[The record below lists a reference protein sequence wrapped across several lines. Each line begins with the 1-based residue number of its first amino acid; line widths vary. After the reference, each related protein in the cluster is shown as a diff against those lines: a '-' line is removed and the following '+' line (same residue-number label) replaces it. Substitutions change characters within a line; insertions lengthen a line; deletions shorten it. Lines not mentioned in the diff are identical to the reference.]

1 MISNWKRKVLGHTME
16 FGGGGSSGGGTTQQS
31 NQFSSISPWAQP
43 YITSMLG
50 AAQNQVF
57 SSTPTAAQASVAPT
71 YDENGNQLTAG
82 SAAVPAGSQI
92 TGINPYNAYGSFN
105 AQGGQYGLTPSDQA
119 AANASVAGFN
129 PLQQQSYQGAAN
141 LQTPGQFGAASNLAG
156 QAGYG
161 ALGTVGQAGMYGAQ
175 GAMAGQQGAGLSN
188 IYGGAGAQAGQQ
200 YAGMSGMT
208 GQQGANIG
216 QSLGQMSTSPSA
228 LQAYM
233 NPYIQN
239 ALAPAQQLL
248 NQQYGMQGA
257 AQQGQATSSGAFGGS
272 RNALMQSLNQQ
283 NQMLAQNQLVG
294 NAYQNAYQNAQQ
306 QMNAANQAALAGN
319 QQALSGFGQAGSQ
332 AMQGYGMGLQGANQA
347 GQLGIAGAQAGL
359 SGVGAQQAGYGQAG
373 SAGTNL
379 ANIGTGQLAAQQG
392 ILGLQNQYGGQQQQQ
407 QQNIINAGMTNY
419 QTAQQYPMT
428 QLQQLKGLATGLPI
442 ADVTTTAQQAQPS
455 SVTQLAGLGTAG
467 VAGLA
472 LANKAA
478 GGGLMKSYAAGGSV
492 KGYAPG
498 GIAALN
504 RKALLDPTSMSQQQL
519 KTSTQDGAI
528 TPQVGGIA
536 QAIQLSEKVNGDN
549 AAAASAPPPQGTIMD
564 ELQAKSSQMD
574 QADAMQ
580 EVIPKAMAV
589 LKHKM
594 ENAIEKGDMPLAQKY
609 ADELQQLAQ
618 MAQEQQSAQEVPQ
631 QATQEAPSA
640 PAPEGIQQLAAQP
653 PTQGID
659 AAPSNLPEKTMAQ
672 GGIATFSSRGLVD
685 EDEYESAEDREDAEL
700 KQLFGSGSDN
710 DFVQSIMPAAGGYA
724 AHPSAAISV
733 RPEPE
738 SSVKGAKG
746 THKYEQDVIK
756 EAKRIGLDP
765 SIAVH
770 ALYKETGGMKDP
782 ESARSKA
789 GAIGVMQLMP
799 KTAKEIGVDPYN
811 PQENISG
818 GVGYLKKMYDK
829 YQDPQLALM
838 AYNAGPGRVDRALKS
853 PKGIESLPH
862 ETLAYRMAAGGSI
875 KSYAGD
881 TDGSLVS
888 ADEGSTLLRDYLL
901 ADAEKTAS
909 YKEDIAKENKRLLE
923 KAPAPTDAEIARHEL
938 GIERTG
944 IPSALRGGNKSLNE
958 SLAQYQPSINMPAA
972 TIVNKGIEQV
982 APSAMSKG
990 DVANRDPY
998 RAILASDVRPTP
1010 VPDTNPNFGVI
1021 DPSTWEDHPVKKQI
1035 LETKKEFTDKQ
1046 AANPSA
1052 TTVTNA
1058 EASRTPLSAASS
1070 SDRLNDYI
1078 MQDIISR
1085 KEESKKQREA
1095 NNLMAIMQAGF
1106 GVAAS
1111 KNIHPLGA
1119 IGEGGAQG
1127 IGTLAALRKQE
1138 AEENKDISAQQLG
1151 LYKYK
1156 AAQEAANATRED
1168 TKAYRDAALGHRLT
1182 DEEIKLQKVQ
1192 MAVNNDDQ
1200 IAGYLKERAANGY
1213 QPGTP
1218 EYEWYDQQIQNI
1230 RDRYYR
1236 DAGLKP
1242 SVYKPTAPFPV
1253 KPKEKHWWESSPSTP
1268 EKPKGPPP
1276 LPPGY
1281 EPITQP

>member
-1 MISNWKRKVLGHTME
+1 MNLIKLLKWFFIDQFMLG
-16 FGGGGSSGGGTTQQS
+16 FGGGSSGGGGTTQQS
-31 NQFSSISPWAQP
+31 NQYSSLSPWAQP
-43 YITSMLG
+43 YVTSILG

-57 SSTPTAAQASVAPT
+57 QTAPNTTDASGNVTP
-71 YDENGNQLTAG
+71 G
-82 SAAVPAGSQI
+82 QI

-119 AANASVAGFN
+119 AANSAVAGFT
-129 PLQQQSYQGAAN
+129 PLQQQSYQGAGN
-141 LQTPGQFGAASNLAG
+141 LQTPGQYG
-156 QAGYG
+156 QATGATQYG
-161 ALGTVGQAGMYGAQ
+161 IQNAFQM
-175 GAMAGQQGAGLSN
+175 
-188 IYGGAGAQAGQQ
+188 
-200 YAGMSGMT
+200 
-208 GQQGANIG
+208 GANATPQDFQNQIG
-216 QSLGQMSTSPSA
+216 G
-228 LQAYM
+228 YM
-233 NPYIQN
+233 NPYLQQSLQPQLNMI
-239 ALAPAQQLL
+239 AQQGGIQGA
-248 NQQYGMQGA
+248 QQQGA
-257 AQQGQATSSGAFGGS
+257 ATQAGAFGGS
-272 RNALMQSLNQQ
+272 RNALQQALTQQ
-283 NQMLAQNQLVG
+283 NTLLAQQQAIGQGYNQAFNAAQNQYNQSGQFAL
-294 NAYQNAYQNAQQ
+294 N
-306 QMNAANQAALAGN
+306 ANQAA
-319 QQALSGFGQAGSQ
+319 
-332 AMQGYGMGLQGANQA
+332 MQNA
-347 GQLGIAGAQAGL
+347 GQLAGIG
-359 SGVGAQQAGYGQAG
+359 GQ
-373 SAGTNL
+373 
-379 ANIGTGQLAAQQG
+379 QLAAQQG

-442 ADVTTTAQQAQPS
+442 SDVTTTAQQAQPS
-455 SVTQLAGLGTAG
+455 AVTQLAGLGTAG

-472 LANKAA
+472 LANQGGNLGGNPVQILPLAAAA

-580 EVIPKAMAV
+580 EVIPKAIAV

-618 MAQEQQSAQEVPQ
+618 IAQGQ
-631 QATQEAPSA
+631 QAPQEAPSA

-653 PTQGID
+653 PAQGID

-733 RPEPE
+733 RPESE

-782 ESARSKA
+782 ESARSKS

-811 PQENISG
+811 PQENIRG

-829 YQDPQLALM
+829 YQDPQLTVM

-862 ETLAYRMAAGGSI
+862 ETLAYRMAAGGI
-875 KSYAGD
+875 AHF
-881 TDGSLVS
+881 DGKDSSLVKDVPEVD
-888 ADEGSTLLRDYLL
+888 AGNELLSDYL
-901 ADAEKTAS
+901 ASDAEKTAA
-909 YKEDIAKENKRLLE
+909 YKADIARENLALLDR
-923 KAPAPTDAEIARHEL
+923 APAPTNADIARREL

-958 SLAQYQPSINMPAA
+958 SLAQYQPSINTPAVPVA
-972 TIVNKGIEQV
+972 NKGIEQV
-982 APSAMSKG
+982 APPAMSKG

-998 RAILASDVRPTP
+998 RAVLASDVRPTP

-1046 AANPSA
+1046 AVNPSA
-1052 TTVTNA
+1052 TNVTPTETSGA
-1058 EASRTPLSAASS
+1058 PLSAASS

-1168 TKAYRDAALGHRLT
+1168 TKAYRDATLGNRLT
-1182 DEEIKLQKVQ
+1182 PEEIKLQKVQ

-1200 IAGYLKERAANGY
+1200 IAAYTKERAANGY

>member
-1 MISNWKRKVLGHTME
+1 MNLIKLLKWFFIDQFMLG

-31 NQFSSISPWAQP
+31 NQYSSLSPWAQP
-43 YITSMLG
+43 YVTSILG

-57 SSTPTAAQASVAPT
+57 QIAPNTTDASGNVTP
-71 YDENGNQLTAG
+71 G
-82 SAAVPAGSQI
+82 QI

-119 AANASVAGFN
+119 AAQASVAGFN
-129 PLQQQSYQGAAN
+129 PMQQQSYQGAAN
-141 LQTPGQFGAASNLAG
+141 LQTPGQFGAAT
-156 QAGYG
+156 G
-161 ALGTVGQAGMYGAQ
+161 AAGMGTMQ
-175 GAMAGQQGAGLSN
+175 SLMAGQNL
-188 IYGGAGAQAGQQ
+188 AQ
-200 YAGMSGMT
+200 
-208 GQQGANIG
+208 
-216 QSLGQMSTSPSA
+216 QSTNPNAVG
-228 LQAYM
+228 AYM
-233 NPYIQN
+233 NPYLQN

-248 NQQYGMQGA
+248 NQQYGMAGAQQQGA
-257 AQQGQATSSGAFGGS
+257 ATQQGAFGGS
-272 RNALMQSLNQQ
+272 RNALQQGLNQQ

-294 NAYQNAYQNAQQ
+294 NAYQQAYSNAQN
-306 QMNAANQAALAGN
+306 QMNTVAQT
-319 QQALSGFGQAGSQ
+319 
-332 AMQGYGMGLQGANQA
+332 GLQGASQ
-347 GQLGIAGAQAGL
+347 GVAGAN
-359 SGVGAQQAGYGQAG
+359 
-373 SAGTNL
+373 TL

-428 QLQQLKGLATGLPI
+428 QLQQLKGLVTGLPI
-442 ADVTTTAQQAQPS
+442 ADVTTTAQQPQPS
-455 SVTQLAGLGTAG
+455 AVTQLAGLGTAG

-528 TPQVGGIA
+528 TPQVSGIA

-580 EVIPKAMAV
+580 EAIPKAMAV

-618 MAQEQQSAQEVPQ
+618 IAQGQ
-631 QATQEAPSA
+631 QAPQEAPQEAPSA

-659 AAPSNLPEKTMAQ
+659 AAPSNLPEQTMAQ
-672 GGIATFSSRGLVD
+672 GGIATFLSRGLVD

-733 RPEPE
+733 RPESE

-770 ALYKETGGMKDP
+770 ALYKETGGLKDP

-923 KAPAPTDAEIARHEL
+923 KAPAPTDAEIARREL
-938 GIERTG
+938 GVERTG

-958 SLAQYQPSINMPAA
+958 SLSQYQPSINTPAVPVA
-972 TIVNKGIEQV
+972 NKGIEQV
-982 APSAMSKG
+982 APPAMSKG

-998 RAILASDVRPTP
+998 RAVLASDVRPTP

-1021 DPSTWEDHPVKKQI
+1021 DPSTWEDNPVKKQI

-1046 AANPSA
+1046 AVNPSA
-1052 TTVTNA
+1052 TTVTPTENSGA
-1058 EASRTPLSAASS
+1058 PLSAASS

-1168 TKAYRDAALGHRLT
+1168 TKAYRDATLGHRLT
-1182 DEEIKLQKVQ
+1182 PEEIKLQKVQ

-1200 IAGYLKERAANGY
+1200 IAAYTKERAANGY

>member
-1 MISNWKRKVLGHTME
+1 MNLIKLLKWFFIDQFMLG
-16 FGGGGSSGGGTTQQS
+16 FGGGSSGGGGTTQQS

-43 YITSMLG
+43 YVTSMLG

-57 SSTPTAAQASVAPT
+57 QTAPNTTDASGNVTP
-71 YDENGNQLTAG
+71 G
-82 SAAVPAGSQI
+82 QI

-119 AANASVAGFN
+119 AAQASVAGFN
-129 PLQQQSYQGAAN
+129 PMQQQSYQGAAN
-141 LQTPGQFGAASNLAG
+141 LQTPGQFG
-156 QAGYG
+156 QATG
-161 ALGTVGQAGMYGAQ
+161 AAGMGTMQ
-175 GAMAGQQGAGLSN
+175 SLMAGQNL
-188 IYGGAGAQAGQQ
+188 AQ
-200 YAGMSGMT
+200 
-208 GQQGANIG
+208 
-216 QSLGQMSTSPSA
+216 QSTNPNAVG
-228 LQAYM
+228 AYM
-233 NPYIQN
+233 NPYLQN
-239 ALAPAQQLL
+239 TLAPAQQLL
-248 NQQYGMQGA
+248 NQQYGMAGAQQQGA
-257 AQQGQATSSGAFGGS
+257 ATQQGAFGGS
-272 RNALMQSLNQQ
+272 RNALQQGLNEQ
-283 NQMLAQNQLVG
+283 NRMLAQNQLVG
-294 NAYQNAYQNAQQ
+294 NAYGQAYNTALG
-306 QMNAANQAALAGN
+306 QMNTVAQT
-319 QQALSGFGQAGSQ
+319 
-332 AMQGYGMGLQGANQA
+332 GLQGASQ
-347 GQLGIAGAQAGL
+347 GVAGAN
-359 SGVGAQQAGYGQAG
+359 
-373 SAGTNL
+373 TL

-455 SVTQLAGLGTAG
+455 AVTQLAGLGTAG

-498 GIAALN
+498 GIAELN

-528 TPQVGGIA
+528 APQVSGIA

-580 EVIPKAMAV
+580 EVIPKAIAV

-618 MAQEQQSAQEVPQ
+618 IAQGQQTPQEAP
-631 QATQEAPSA
+631 QEAPSA

-653 PTQGID
+653 PAQGID

-733 RPEPE
+733 RPESE

-770 ALYKETGGMKDP
+770 ALYKETGGLKDP

-888 ADEGSTLLRDYLL
+888 ADKGSTLLRDYLL

-923 KAPAPTDAEIARHEL
+923 KAPAPTDAEIARREL

-958 SLAQYQPSINMPAA
+958 SLAQYQPSINTPAVPVA
-972 TIVNKGIEQV
+972 NKGIEQV
-982 APSAMSKG
+982 APPAMSKG

-998 RAILASDVRPTP
+998 RAVLASDVRPTP

-1021 DPSTWEDHPVKKQI
+1021 DPSTWEGHPVKKQI

-1046 AANPSA
+1046 AVNPSA
-1052 TTVTNA
+1052 TNVTPT
-1058 EASRTPLSAASS
+1058 ETSGTPLSAASS

-1168 TKAYRDAALGHRLT
+1168 TKAYRDATLGHRLT
-1182 DEEIKLQKVQ
+1182 PEEIKLQKVQ
-1192 MAVNNDDQ
+1192 MAANNDDQ
-1200 IAGYLKERAANGY
+1200 ITAYTKERAANGY

-1253 KPKEKHWWESSPSTP
+1253 KPKEKYWWESSPSTP

>member
-1 MISNWKRKVLGHTME
+1 MNLIKLLKWFFIDQFMLG
-16 FGGGGSSGGGTTQQS
+16 FGGGGSSGGGGTTQQS
-31 NQFSSISPWAQP
+31 NQYSSLSPWAQP
-43 YITSMLG
+43 YVTSILG

-57 SSTPTAAQASVAPT
+57 QTAPNTTDASGNVTP
-71 YDENGNQLTAG
+71 G
-82 SAAVPAGSQI
+82 QI

-119 AANASVAGFN
+119 AAQAAVAGFN
-129 PLQQQSYQGAAN
+129 PMQQQSYQGAAN
-141 LQTPGQFGAASNLAG
+141 LQTPGQFG
-156 QAGYG
+156 QATG
-161 ALGTVGQAGMYGAQ
+161 AAGMGTMQ
-175 GAMAGQQGAGLSN
+175 SLMAGQNL
-188 IYGGAGAQAGQQ
+188 AQ
-200 YAGMSGMT
+200 
-208 GQQGANIG
+208 
-216 QSLGQMSTSPSA
+216 QSTNPNAVG
-228 LQAYM
+228 AYM

-248 NQQYGMQGA
+248 NQQYGIQGA
-257 AQQGQATSSGAFGGS
+257 AQQGQATSAGAFGGS
-272 RNALMQSLNQQ
+272 RNALQQGLNQQ

-294 NAYQNAYQNAQQ
+294 NAYQQAYSNAQN
-306 QMNAANQAALAGN
+306 QMNTVAQT
-319 QQALSGFGQAGSQ
+319 
-332 AMQGYGMGLQGANQA
+332 GLQGASQ
-347 GQLGIAGAQAGL
+347 GVAGAN
-359 SGVGAQQAGYGQAG
+359 
-373 SAGTNL
+373 TL

-428 QLQQLKGLATGLPI
+428 QLQQLKDLTTGLPI
-442 ADVTTTAQQAQPS
+442 SDVTTTAQQAQPS
-455 SVTQLAGLGTAG
+455 AVTQLAGLGTAG

-472 LANKAA
+472 LASKAA
-478 GGGLMKSYAAGGSV
+478 AGGLMKSYAAGGSV

-498 GIAALN
+498 GIAGLN

-536 QAIQLSEKVNGDN
+536 QAIQLSEKVNNDN

-580 EVIPKAMAV
+580 EAIPKAMAV

-618 MAQEQQSAQEVPQ
+618 IAQGQQAPQ
-631 QATQEAPSA
+631 QAPQEAPSA

-659 AAPSNLPEKTMAQ
+659 AAPSNLPEQTMAQ

-733 RPEPE
+733 RPESE

-770 ALYKETGGMKDP
+770 ALYKETGGLKDP

-923 KAPAPTDAEIARHEL
+923 KAPAPTDAEIAKREL

-958 SLAQYQPSINMPAA
+958 SLAQYQPSINTPVAQV
-972 TIVNKGIEQV
+972 VNKGIEQV
-982 APSAMSKG
+982 APPAMSKG

-1021 DPSTWEDHPVKKQI
+1021 DPSTWEDNPVKKQI

-1046 AANPSA
+1046 AVNPSA
-1052 TTVTNA
+1052 ATITPTENSGA
-1058 EASRTPLSAASS
+1058 PLSAASS

-1168 TKAYRDAALGHRLT
+1168 TKAYRDASLGHRLT
-1182 DEEIKLQKVQ
+1182 PEEIKLQKVQ

-1200 IAGYLKERAANGY
+1200 IAAYTKERAANGY

-1242 SVYKPTAPFPV
+1242 SVYKPTTPFPV

>member
-1 MISNWKRKVLGHTME
+1 MNLIKLLKWFFIDQFMLG

-31 NQFSSISPWAQP
+31 NQYSSLSPWAQP
-43 YITSMLG
+43 YVTSILG

-57 SSTPTAAQASVAPT
+57 QTAPNTTDASGNVTP
-71 YDENGNQLTAG
+71 G
-82 SAAVPAGSQI
+82 QI

-119 AANASVAGFN
+119 AAQAAVAGFN
-129 PLQQQSYQGAAN
+129 PMQQQSYQGAAN
-141 LQTPGQFGAASNLAG
+141 LQTPGQFG
-156 QAGYG
+156 QATG
-161 ALGTVGQAGMYGAQ
+161 AAGMGTMQ
-175 GAMAGQQGAGLSN
+175 SLMAGQNL
-188 IYGGAGAQAGQQ
+188 AQ
-200 YAGMSGMT
+200 
-208 GQQGANIG
+208 
-216 QSLGQMSTSPSA
+216 QSTNPNAVG
-228 LQAYM
+228 AYM
-233 NPYIQN
+233 NPYLQN

-248 NQQYGMQGA
+248 NQQYGMAGAQQQGA
-257 AQQGQATSSGAFGGS
+257 ATQQGAFGGS
-272 RNALMQSLNQQ
+272 RNALQQGLNQQ

-294 NAYQNAYQNAQQ
+294 NAYQQAYGNAQN
-306 QMNAANQAALAGN
+306 QMNTVAQT
-319 QQALSGFGQAGSQ
+319 
-332 AMQGYGMGLQGANQA
+332 GLQGAAQ
-347 GQLGIAGAQAGL
+347 GISGAN
-359 SGVGAQQAGYGQAG
+359 
-373 SAGTNL
+373 TL

-407 QQNIINAGMTNY
+407 QQNIINAAMTNY

-455 SVTQLAGLGTAG
+455 AVTQLAGLGTAG

-472 LANKAA
+472 LANKGDSSGNIQTLPLAAAA

-536 QAIQLSEKVNGDN
+536 QAIQLSEKVKGDN

-580 EVIPKAMAV
+580 EIIPKAMAV

-618 MAQEQQSAQEVPQ
+618 IAQGQQAPQ
-631 QATQEAPSA
+631 QAPQEAPSA

-738 SSVKGAKG
+738 SSAKGAKG

-770 ALYKETGGMKDP
+770 ALYKETGGLKDP

-853 PKGIESLPH
+853 SKGIESLPH
-862 ETLAYRMAAGGSI
+862 ETLAYRMAAGGI
-875 KSYAGD
+875 AHF
-881 TDGSLVS
+881 DGKDSSLVKDVPEVD
-888 ADEGSTLLRDYLL
+888 AGNALLADYL
-901 ADAEKTAS
+901 ASDAEKTAA
-909 YKEDIAKENKRLLE
+909 YKADIARENRALLDR
-923 KAPAPTDAEIARHEL
+923 APAPNNADIARREL
-938 GIERTG
+938 GIEGTG
-944 IPSALRGGNKSLNE
+944 IPSALRSSHKTLSSRLSQLSPDAKNYGVKDTASWDDNAWDDSSPVPSL
-958 SLAQYQPSINMPAA
+958 SSPAA
-972 TIVNKGIEQV
+972 ANAVSQG
-982 APSAMSKG
+982 S
-990 DVANRDPY
+990 VANRDAY
-998 RAILASDVRPTP
+998 RNAPAVRPSAGIDTSAMISPQMSLGQGESIVHP
-1010 VPDTNPNFGVI
+1010 VTAAITQAQTERRNQPNAIPDTTTE
-1021 DPSTWEDHPVKKQI
+1021 STA
-1035 LETKKEFTDKQ
+1035 T
-1046 AANPSA
+1046 PSA
-1052 TTVTNA
+1052 KSFMDQLQ
-1058 EASRTPLSAASS
+1058 EEIW
-1070 SDRLNDYI
+1070 NDLK
-1078 MQDIISR
+1078 SR
-1085 KEESKKQREA
+1085 KEESKKQRET
-1095 NNLMAIMQAGF
+1095 NNLLAIMQTGF

-1127 IGTLAALRKQE
+1127 IASAMASRKQE
-1138 AEENKDISAQQLG
+1138 AEDNKDIAAQQLG

-1156 AAQEAANATRED
+1156 AASEAEMN
-1168 TKAYRDAALGHRLT
+1168 KAAALERYREATLGKKL
-1182 DEEIKLQKVQ
+1182 DPEEIVQ
-1192 MAVNNDDQ
+1192 GKIDKAMQSNPQ
-1200 IAGYLKERAANGY
+1200 IADLKNRMALEAKNGTLTAELETKY
-1213 QPGTP
+1213 QAQINKIIGSIHKRYGASYEPVDVGT
-1218 EYEWYDQQIQNI
+1218 I
-1230 RDRYYR
+1230 
-1236 DAGLKP
+1236 
-1242 SVYKPTAPFPV
+1242 TAPPP
-1253 KPKEKHWWESSPSTP
+1253 PKKKGFFEGMFGSSTP
-1268 EKPKGPPP
+1268 EPTPGWGPV
-1276 LPPGY
+1276 
-1281 EPITQP
+1281 TVKQQ

>member
-1 MISNWKRKVLGHTME
+1 MNLIKLLKWFFIDQFMLG
-16 FGGGGSSGGGTTQQS
+16 FGGGGSSGGGGTTQQS
-31 NQFSSISPWAQP
+31 NQYSSLSPWAQP
-43 YITSMLG
+43 YVTSILG

-57 SSTPTAAQASVAPT
+57 QTAPNTTDASGNVTP
-71 YDENGNQLTAG
+71 G
-82 SAAVPAGSQI
+82 QI

-119 AANASVAGFN
+119 AAQAAVAGFN
-129 PLQQQSYQGAAN
+129 PMQQQSYQGAAN
-141 LQTPGQFGAASNLAG
+141 LQTPGQFG
-156 QAGYG
+156 QATG
-161 ALGTVGQAGMYGAQ
+161 AAGMGTMQ
-175 GAMAGQQGAGLSN
+175 SLMAGQNL
-188 IYGGAGAQAGQQ
+188 AQ
-200 YAGMSGMT
+200 
-208 GQQGANIG
+208 
-216 QSLGQMSTSPSA
+216 QSTNPNAVG
-228 LQAYM
+228 AYM
-233 NPYIQN
+233 NPYLQN

-248 NQQYGMQGA
+248 NQQYGMAGAQQQGA
-257 AQQGQATSSGAFGGS
+257 ATQQGAFGGS
-272 RNALMQSLNQQ
+272 RNALQQGLNQQ

-294 NAYQNAYQNAQQ
+294 NAYQQAYGNAQN
-306 QMNAANQAALAGN
+306 QMNTVAQT
-319 QQALSGFGQAGSQ
+319 
-332 AMQGYGMGLQGANQA
+332 GLQGAAQ
-347 GQLGIAGAQAGL
+347 GISGAN
-359 SGVGAQQAGYGQAG
+359 
-373 SAGTNL
+373 TL

-407 QQNIINAGMTNY
+407 QQNIINAAMTNY

-455 SVTQLAGLGTAG
+455 AVTQLAGLGTAG

-472 LANKAA
+472 LANKGDSSGNIQTLPLAAAA

-536 QAIQLSEKVNGDN
+536 QAIQLSEKVKGDN

-580 EVIPKAMAV
+580 EIIPKAMAV

-618 MAQEQQSAQEVPQ
+618 IAQGQQAPQ
-631 QATQEAPSA
+631 QAPQEAPSA

-659 AAPSNLPEKTMAQ
+659 AAPSNLPEQTMAQ
-672 GGIATFSSRGLVD
+672 GGIATFSNRGLVD
-685 EDEYESAEDREDAEL
+685 DDAEDAEL
-700 KQLFGSGSDN
+700 KQLFGSGTDN

-733 RPEPE
+733 RPESE

-782 ESARSKA
+782 ESARSKS

-811 PQENISG
+811 PQENIRG

-829 YQDPQLALM
+829 YQDPQLTVM

-853 PKGIESLPH
+853 AKGIDSLPA
-862 ETLAYRMAAGGSI
+862 ETLSYRMAAGGI
-875 KSYAGD
+875 AHF
-881 TDGSLVS
+881 DGKDSSLVKDVPEVD
-888 ADEGSTLLRDYLL
+888 AGNELLSDYL
-901 ADAEKTAS
+901 ASDAEKTAA
-909 YKEDIAKENKRLLE
+909 YKADIARENRALLDR
-923 KAPAPTDAEIARHEL
+923 APAPTNADIARREL

-944 IPSALRGGNKSLNE
+944 IPSALRSSHKTLSSRLSQLSPDAKNYGVKDTASWDDNAWDDSSPVPSL
-958 SLAQYQPSINMPAA
+958 SSPAA
-972 TIVNKGIEQV
+972 ANAVSQG
-982 APSAMSKG
+982 S
-990 DVANRDPY
+990 VANRDAY
-998 RAILASDVRPTP
+998 RNAPAVRPSAGIDTSAMISPQMSLGQGESIVHP
-1010 VPDTNPNFGVI
+1010 VTASVNKAVEDKRAEMAAT
-1021 DPSTWEDHPVKKQI
+1021 PSTVS
-1035 LETKKEFTDKQ
+1035 
-1046 AANPSA
+1046 PS
-1052 TTVTNA
+1052 TTI
-1058 EASRTPLSAASS
+1058 PSS
-1070 SDRLNDYI
+1070 KSFMDQLQEEIWNDLK
-1078 MQDIISR
+1078 SR
-1085 KEESKKQREA
+1085 KEESKKQRET
-1095 NNLMAIMQAGF
+1095 NNLLAIMQAGF

-1119 IGEGGAQG
+1119 IAEGGAQG
-1127 IGTLAALRKQE
+1127 IASAMASRKQE
-1138 AEENKDISAQQLG
+1138 AEDNKDIAAQQLG

-1156 AAQEAANATRED
+1156 AASEAEMN
-1168 TKAYRDAALGHRLT
+1168 KAAALERYREATLGKKL
-1182 DEEIKLQKVQ
+1182 DPEEIVQ
-1192 MAVNNDDQ
+1192 GKIDKAMQSNPQ
-1200 IAGYLKERAANGY
+1200 IADLKNRMALEAKNGTLTAELETKY
-1213 QPGTP
+1213 QAQINKIIGSIHKRYGASYEPVDVGT
-1218 EYEWYDQQIQNI
+1218 I
-1230 RDRYYR
+1230 
-1236 DAGLKP
+1236 
-1242 SVYKPTAPFPV
+1242 TAPPP
-1253 KPKEKHWWESSPSTP
+1253 PKKKGFFEGMFGSSTP
-1268 EKPKGPPP
+1268 EPTPGWGPV
-1276 LPPGY
+1276 
-1281 EPITQP
+1281 TVKQQ

>member
-1 MISNWKRKVLGHTME
+1 MNLIKLLKWFFIDQFMLG
-16 FGGGGSSGGGTTQQS
+16 FGGGGSSGGGGTTQQS
-31 NQFSSISPWAQP
+31 NQYSSLSPWAQP
-43 YITSMLG
+43 YVTSILG

-57 SSTPTAAQASVAPT
+57 QTAPNTTDASGNVTP
-71 YDENGNQLTAG
+71 G
-82 SAAVPAGSQI
+82 QI

-119 AANASVAGFN
+119 AAQAAVAGFN
-129 PLQQQSYQGAAN
+129 PMQQQSYQGAAN
-141 LQTPGQFGAASNLAG
+141 LQTPGQFG
-156 QAGYG
+156 QATG
-161 ALGTVGQAGMYGAQ
+161 AAGMGTMQ
-175 GAMAGQQGAGLSN
+175 SLMAGQNL
-188 IYGGAGAQAGQQ
+188 AQ
-200 YAGMSGMT
+200 
-208 GQQGANIG
+208 
-216 QSLGQMSTSPSA
+216 QSTNPNAVG
-228 LQAYM
+228 AYM

-248 NQQYGMQGA
+248 NQQYGIQGA
-257 AQQGQATSSGAFGGS
+257 AQQGQATSAGAFGGS
-272 RNALMQSLNQQ
+272 RNALQQGLNQQ

-294 NAYQNAYQNAQQ
+294 NAYQQAYSNAQN
-306 QMNAANQAALAGN
+306 QMNTVAQT
-319 QQALSGFGQAGSQ
+319 
-332 AMQGYGMGLQGANQA
+332 GLQGASQ
-347 GQLGIAGAQAGL
+347 GVAGAN
-359 SGVGAQQAGYGQAG
+359 
-373 SAGTNL
+373 TL

-428 QLQQLKGLATGLPI
+428 QLQQLKDLTTGLPI
-442 ADVTTTAQQAQPS
+442 SDVTTTAQQAQPS
-455 SVTQLAGLGTAG
+455 AVTQLAGLGTAG

-472 LANKAA
+472 LASKAA
-478 GGGLMKSYAAGGSV
+478 AGGLMKSYAAGGSV

-498 GIAALN
+498 GIAGLN

-536 QAIQLSEKVNGDN
+536 QAIQLSEKVNNDN

-580 EVIPKAMAV
+580 EAIPKAMAV

-618 MAQEQQSAQEVPQ
+618 IAQGQ
-631 QATQEAPSA
+631 QAPQEAPSA

-659 AAPSNLPEKTMAQ
+659 AAPSNLPEQTMAQ

-733 RPEPE
+733 RPESE

-770 ALYKETGGMKDP
+770 ALYKETGGLKDP

-923 KAPAPTDAEIARHEL
+923 KAPAPTDAEIAKREL

-958 SLAQYQPSINMPAA
+958 SLSQYQPSINTPAVPVA
-972 TIVNKGIEQV
+972 NKGIEQV
-982 APSAMSKG
+982 APPAMSKG
-990 DVANRDPY
+990 DIANRDPY
-998 RAILASDVRPTP
+998 RAVLASDVRPTP

-1021 DPSTWEDHPVKKQI
+1021 DPSTWEDNPVKKQI

-1046 AANPSA
+1046 AVNPSA
-1052 TTVTNA
+1052 ATITPTENSGA
-1058 EASRTPLSAASS
+1058 PLSAASS

-1168 TKAYRDAALGHRLT
+1168 TKAYRDASLGHRLT
-1182 DEEIKLQKVQ
+1182 PEEIKLQKVQ

-1200 IAGYLKERAANGY
+1200 IAAYTKERAANGY